1 MAQFKAGIIITSDNA
16 DDAQKCAQ
24 LVQHAV
30 ATVDL
35 KDMIK
40 LLSKVKE
47 NPKIVK
53 TALKFI

>member
-1 MAQFKAGIIITSDNA
+1 MAQFKAGITITSDSA
-16 DDAQKCAQ
+16 DDAQKVAQ